1 MFASKGKK
9 SVKNSQKL
17 SDNLLG
23 AKIFLLVP
31 VRNGRNYP
39 AFHAASFFLFHVC
52 LRRKHRISS
61 FLEEIWILSPT

>member
-1 MFASKGKK
+1 MTSKGGK

-23 AKIFLLVP
+23 AKILILVP
-31 VRNGRNYP
+31 VRNGINHP
-39 AFHAASFFLFHVC
+39 AFNAEKFFLFHVC
-52 LRRKHRISS
+52 LRRKDRFSS